1 MKITIQNY
9 REINDHSLEIME
21 TLEKEIFEKPYP
33 RETLLKSVEGKEHIL
48 ILVASVDGQNVA
60 YKAGFAHDDQ
70 TFYSWVG
77 GVSPLYRKLGIA
89 AKLMEVQ
96 HQELKTM
103 GFKKVRTKTKN
114 KFKSML
120 LLNIKTGFD
129 IVDTYMGADDEL
141 RIILEK
147 DL

>member
-1 MKITIQNY
+1 
-9 REINDHSLEIME
+9 
-21 TLEKEIFEKPYP
+21 
-33 RETLLKSVEGKEHIL
+33 
-48 ILVASVDGQNVA
+48 
-60 YKAGFAHDDQ
+60 
-70 TFYSWVG
+70 
-77 GVSPLYRKLGIA
+77 
-89 AKLMEVQ
+89 
-96 HQELKTM
+96 M